1 MEIPSRRPMLLD
13 GATAT
18 NLFSRGFQLSDCLEA
33 WILEHPGDLT
43 QLQKSYLEAGSDALY
58 APTFGA
64 NEASLR
70 RFGLEAQVPE
80 MNRRLVSLSKS
91 ICEGRP
97 VGGNMTMTGLQLLP
111 FGETSFMELVGIYER
126 QAAVLKNAGVD
137 FYAIETMTSLRHAR
151 AAVLACRDF
160 GLPVFVTMVVD
171 DEGRT
176 AENNSLLSCLVTLQ
190 ELGISAFGLNCSAF
204 PADMTEFFEEL
215 APFAKIPLIAKPA
228 CCKVDKES
236 GAYVLPPEEFA
247 SQFLPL
253 FRAGVTIA
261 GGCCGTTP
269 EHIRQLRKV
278 MDSFDFDRVS
288 VEPHS
293 RELVLTNEYDT
304 FCFDLDMLEFTE
316 TIRPSADMSDEFMKI
331 EDDSADVISIQV
343 DTPEDARE
351 FALNAHMA
359 ALPVCFYSESEIALK
374 AALLLYCGR
383 AIVDSKSDIEPETLK
398 KIASKYGAVVY

>member
-1 MEIPSRRPMLLD
+1 MEIPSRQPMLLD

-18 NLFSRGFQLSDCLEA
+18 NLFSRGFQLPDCLEA
-33 WILEHPGDLT
+33 WILEHPGELT
-43 QLQKSYLEAGSDALY
+43 QLQKEFLEAGSDALY

-64 NEASLR
+64 NEPNLY
-70 RFGLEAQVPE
+70 RFGLEDQMTE
-80 MNRRLVSLSKS
+80 WNRRLVALSKS
-91 ICEGRP
+91 VCESRP

-126 QAAVLKNAGVD
+126 QAAALKNAGAD
-137 FYAIETMTSLRHAR
+137 FFAIETMTSLRHAR
-151 AAVLACRDF
+151 AAVLACRSF
-160 GLPVFVTMVVD
+160 GLPVLVTMAVD

-176 AENNSLLSCLVTLQ
+176 AENNSALACLVTLQ

-204 PADMTEFFEEL
+204 PADMAELFEEL
-215 APFAKIPLIAKPA
+215 APFAKIPLVAKPA
-228 CCKVDKES
+228 CSRTNKET
-236 GAYVLPPEEFA
+236 GTYVLPPKEFA
-247 SQFLPL
+247 RQFLPL
-253 FRAGVTIA
+253 FQAGVTIA

-269 EHIRQLRKV
+269 EHIRQLRMV
-278 MDSFDFDRVS
+278 MDSFDFDKVV

-293 RELVLTNEYDT
+293 RELVLTNERDA

-316 TIRPSADMSDEFMKI
+316 TIRPSADMADEFMEI
-331 EDDSADVISIQV
+331 EDDSADVISVQV

-351 FALNAHMA
+351 FALNAHMT

-383 AIVDSKSDIEPETLK
+383 AIVDSKSDIAPEDLK
-398 KIASKYGAVVY
+398 KIAKKYGAVVY